1 MHFFDPNFG
10 HFRFPNRQVFREK
23 LKPFWRYAYMNPAHP
38 EPYFS
43 PRMQIQR
50 ILPGPIPE
58 KTFIPGGVFQQ
69 KVVFNPRARGLNRRA
84 NRDAA
89 VAGSSCAFA
98 TLKRVAFCRLL
109 LAFRAAFGSR
119 KESLSSSAALR
130 HPSAREMSGL
140 QDECRAILEPRT
152 PTATVPFYPC
162 RLGFA
167 SCICS

>member
-1 MHFFDPNFG
+1 VHFFDPNFG

-69 KVVFNPRARGLNRRA
+69 KWFSIQGPE
-84 NRDAA
+84 
-89 VAGSSCAFA
+89 GSTDEQIAM
-98 TLKRVAFCRLL
+98 LQ
-109 LAFRAAFGSR
+109 
-119 KESLSSSAALR
+119 SL
-130 HPSAREMSGL
+130 E
-140 QDECRAILEPRT
+140 
-152 PTATVPFYPC
+152 VPAHLPH
-162 RLGFA
+162 
-167 SCICS
+167 